1 MPDPADTTDVIEAQ
15 GLTKVFGSFTA
26 VDRLSFT
33 VRRGEVFGFL
43 GPNGAG
49 KSTTIR
55 MLCGLLSA
63 TGGVGRVGGRDINRE
78 PERVREI
85 IGYMSQRFSLYRDLT
100 VRENIRFFGGV
111 YGLGG
116 ERLRRR
122 GAAVMEMAG
131 LHGFEDQLT
140 GRLSGAHQQRLAL
153 GCAILHEPPVLFLDE
168 PTSGVDP
175 ISRRLFWDLIQDMA
189 ANGVT
194 VLVTTHFMDEAE
206 FCHRLGLISAGRLV
220 ALDTPR
226 NLREHRVEEDVF
238 EVDAPSLR
246 GAAEAADGI
255 DGVVAR
261 TFYGSSLHVFA
272 RRGVLTA
279 DALATALAGRGVS
292 PRSVRTAPMSLED
305 AFVRLVERK
314 E

>member
-1 MPDPADTTDVIEAQ
+1 MSMEPFDGAVIEARE
-15 GLTKVFGSFTA
+15 LTKEFGSFTA
-26 VDRLSFT
+26 VDRLSFA
-33 VRRGEVFGFL
+33 VRRGEIFGFL

-63 TGGVGRVGGRDINRE
+63 TAGVGRVGGRDINRE

-116 ERLRRR
+116 DRLRSR
-122 GAAVMEMAG
+122 GAVVMKMAG
-131 LHGFEDQLT
+131 LLGLEDQLA

-153 GCAILHEPPVLFLDE
+153 GCAILHEPPILFLDE

-175 ISRRLFWDLIQDMA
+175 ISRRVFWDLIQDMA
-189 ANGVT
+189 AGGVT

-206 FCHRLGLISAGRLV
+206 FCHRLGLISAGRLL

-226 NLREHRVEEDVF
+226 NLREHGVDEDLF
-238 EVDAPSLR
+238 EVDAPSMR
-246 GAAEAADGI
+246 AAAEAADGV
-255 DGVVAR
+255 DGVVAH
-261 TFYGSSLHVFA
+261 TFYGARLHVFA
-272 RRGVLTA
+272 RRGA
-279 DALATALAGRGVS
+279 FSAEALGMALEGRGIA
-292 PRSVRTAPMSLED
+292 PRSIHSVPLSLED
-305 AFVRLVERK
+305 AFVRLVEGGR
-314 E
+314 